1 MKKPTDFQRLVWK
14 EIEKIP
20 YGETRSYRDIA
31 IRIGR
36 PRSYR
41 AVANACGKNP
51 LPIIRPCHRVICS
64 NGEIGGYSINGGTF
78 QIDQVLISFVK
89 TLLDQEHTEA
99 VLLDIYNN
107 PIKVELE
114 EFLEEI
120 TSRYFEATNEYHAEY
135 EKLKKSRK
143 VHKLIDL
150 DINDT

>member
-1 MKKPTDFQRLVWK
+1 MSSKLTKALEFAN
-14 EIEKIP
+14 
-20 YGETRSYRDIA
+20 YRRTLNVQHNNLKA
-31 IRIGR
+31 KVQTLL
-36 PRSYR
+36 S
-41 AVANACGKNP
+41 
-51 LPIIRPCHRVICS
+51 
-64 NGEIGGYSINGGTF
+64 YSINGGTF

-150 DINDT
+150 DINDKLLHILRRRNFKS

>member
-1 MKKPTDFQRLVWK
+1 MLMSSKLTKALEFAN
-14 EIEKIP
+14 
-20 YGETRSYRDIA
+20 YRRTLNVQHNNLKA
-31 IRIGR
+31 KVQTLL
-36 PRSYR
+36 S
-41 AVANACGKNP
+41 
-51 LPIIRPCHRVICS
+51 
-64 NGEIGGYSINGGTF
+64 YSINGGTF

-107 PIKVELE
+107 PIKVELA

>member
-1 MKKPTDFQRLVWK
+1 MSMSSKLTKALEFAN
-14 EIEKIP
+14 
-20 YGETRSYRDIA
+20 YRRTLNVQHNNLKA
-31 IRIGR
+31 KVQTLL
-36 PRSYR
+36 S
-41 AVANACGKNP
+41 
-51 LPIIRPCHRVICS
+51 
-64 NGEIGGYSINGGTF
+64 YSINGGTF

-150 DINDT
+150 DINDTWLHIWRRRNFNS